1 MLGWLALVAVAAA
14 ARKPTTKP
22 DTLFKGPGVTI
33 LDRQGVQA
41 IRSNKESWVVAF
53 YAPWCGHCR
62 HYAPEFKKFGAAL
75 QGQYPNIKAG
85 AVSCTAE
92 RKACDDNAVKGYPT
106 VKSFGVLGHDIVLKR
121 HQSKDLLELVRKK
134 ATDVAFAGFVT
145 PQWGAPPEVVSA
157 PTPEHPYDKVM
168 KTALPPPKLRAAPA
182 TIDAAASLCQ
192 FDRV

>member
-1 MLGWLALVAVAAA
+1 MSFFDCLASTASTSPEVLAPPRKDSPSVLASTAASDSPEVLAAVAAD
-14 ARKPTTKP
+14 ARPKPNTKP

-41 IRSNKESWVVAF
+41 IRSNKSQTAGWVVAF

-92 RKACDDNAVKGYPT
+92 RKACDENSVKGYPT
-106 VKSFGVLGHDIVLKR
+106 VKSFGALGHDIVLKR
-121 HQSKDLLELVRKK
+121 HQSKDLLELVRSKQ
-134 ATDVAFAGFVT
+134 T
-145 PQWGAPPEVVSA
+145 
-157 PTPEHPYDKVM
+157 
-168 KTALPPPKLRAAPA
+168 
-182 TIDAAASLCQ
+182 DAAFQQLLKPSC
-192 FDRV
+192 